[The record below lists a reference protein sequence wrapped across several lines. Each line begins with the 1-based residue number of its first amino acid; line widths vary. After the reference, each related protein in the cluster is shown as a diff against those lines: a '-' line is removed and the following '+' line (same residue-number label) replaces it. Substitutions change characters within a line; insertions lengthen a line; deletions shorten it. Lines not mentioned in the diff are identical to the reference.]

1 MSAEPSYNSS
11 LEHLYDEL
19 DWLDLHIE
27 LSVQS
32 RSTGAPDR
40 QRVVHFGSGR

>member
-1 MSAEPSYNSS
+1 MPAEPSYNSS

-27 LSVQS
+27 RAVQHARLGS
-32 RSTGAPDR
+32 PHP
-40 QRVVHFGSGR
+40 QRVVHLGSGR